1 MRRARSRPAAFTLIE
16 LLVVIAII
24 AILVGLLLPA
34 VQKVREAAARVK
46 CTNNLKQIVLATHGA
61 HDSNQVLPPANGYY
75 PAGAKNFIAPAT
87 VWLLPYIEQDNLFA
101 SIQANG
107 GVNSKTFNFNGQS
120 PVVPPTYRCPSDSSV
135 GGGAAYTGSTN
146 TSFGSYAS
154 NGQVFGTV
162 ATSLVAGVPTCT
174 NFAWQGS
181 TTLTAG
187 VPDGLSNTIFFT
199 EKLSYCNN
207 PTGDYGQNGGTG
219 GNRWP
224 ANGDGP
230 WMPVVGETETGP
242 HLSPNITPNIGVA
255 NPSQCSFWNPS
266 SSHAGGLLVEL
277 GDGSVRVVGSGVSQT
292 TFNIALVPNDGLV
305 APSDW

>member
-1 MRRARSRPAAFTLIE
+1 MRRATSRRLAFTLIE

-24 AILVGLLLPA
+24 AVLVGLLLPA
-34 VQKVREAAARVK
+34 VQKVRDSAARIK
-46 CTNNLKQIVLATHGA
+46 CTNNLKQMTLATHAA
-61 HDSNQVLPPANGYY
+61 HDAIGALPPCNGYY
-75 PAGAKNFIAPAT
+75 PASAKNFIAPVT
-87 VWLLPYIEQDNLFA
+87 VWILPYIEQTNLFT

-107 GVNSKTFNFNGQS
+107 GVNSITFNFNGQS
-120 PVVPPTYRCPSDSSV
+120 PVVPPTYLCPSDSSIPA
-135 GGGAAYTGSTN
+135 GAAYTGSTT
-146 TSFGSYAS
+146 TSFGSYAL

-162 ATSLVAGVPTCT
+162 TTTIVGGVPTCS

-181 TTLTAG
+181 ATLTG
-187 VPDGLSNTIFFT
+187 VSDGLSNTIFFT
-199 EKLSYCNN
+199 EKLAYCNN
-207 PTGDYGQNGGTG
+207 PTGDYGQNGGNG

-242 HLSPNITPNIGVA
+242 HLSPNIVPNIGVA

-266 SSHAGGLLVEL
+266 SSHTGGLLVGL
-277 GDGSVRVVGSGVSQT
+277 GDGSVRSISSGVSQL